1 MKHASLV
8 NRRVVFKLRGL
19 EPLDATVLRQDDAG
33 YWIQGGTLAEQLDRS
48 NCSVPENDVRYLE
61 FSKIE
66 WLRAARQRAN
76 GPHL

>member
-1 MKHASLV
+1 MKRTSLV

-33 YWIQGGTLAEQLDRS
+33 YWIRGGALIAQMDQS
-48 NCSVPENDVRYLE
+48 NCALPESDVRYLE

-66 WLRAARQRAN
+66 WLRTARQRAS
-76 GPHL
+76 GAHP

>member
-1 MKHASLV
+1 MKRSSLV

-33 YWIQGGTLAEQLDRS
+33 YWIQGGTLAGQLDRS

-61 FSKIE
+61 FNKIE
-66 WLRAARQRAN
+66 WLRTARPRVNSLQ
-76 GPHL
+76 P